1 MSAGTDGT
9 GEPAVRA
16 ATDAWFLEH
25 GLSYFVPERRAEV
38 RAALRLKRTAPLA
51 LLVAALAGGA
61 GAGLAW
67 LSGQVSAAPATVV
80 LLGLV
85 AVGWY
90 AVTALRARQILTWGL
105 ARTFGSTRTL
115 LPLTTRALPLLL
127 LAITFLF
134 LGTEVWQVSANLTV
148 GSLWLVVV
156 LFFVLAV
163 GFLLV
168 RLPEE
173 VDRADDEVDD
183 ALLLR
188 ACRGTPLEG
197 SARRLVDDPDA
208 DPAAYAEVTGFERW
222 NLILVLMVVQVGQ
235 VVLLSLSVFAFL
247 VLFGS
252 IIMTPEV
259 LDAWQTAPAF
269 DPHRA
274 LLQVSVFLA
283 AFSGLYL
290 TVSTVTDEAYRA
302 QFFGSVT
309 RELERA
315 VGMRAVY
322 LALRHEQPA
331 GPGTGTAPG
340 RWAPGPS

>member
-1 MSAGTDGT
+1 VTAADRGARAGAAAPDGAGPATD
-9 GEPAVRA
+9 PLP
-16 ATDAWFLEH
+16 ATDAWFLQH

-38 RAALRLKRTAPLA
+38 RAALQLKRTLPLA
-51 LLVAALAGGA
+51 LLVAVLAGGL

-80 LLGLV
+80 LLGLL
-85 AVGWY
+85 AAAWY
-90 AVTALRARQILTWGL
+90 AVTALRARQILRWGV
-105 ARTFGSTRTL
+105 AQTFGSTRTL

-156 LFFVLAV
+156 LFLVLAV

-173 VDRADDEVDD
+173 VDRADDAVDD
-183 ALLLR
+183 AFLLR
-188 ACRGTPLEG
+188 ACRGTPLEAA
-197 SARRLVDDPDA
+197 SRRLVDDPGA

-222 NLILVLMVVQVGQ
+222 NLILVLMVVQVSQ

-247 VLFGS
+247 MLFGT

-259 LDAWQTAPAF
+259 LDTWQTAEPF
-269 DPHRA
+269 DTHRA
-274 LLQVSVFLA
+274 LLQVSVFLS

-290 TVSTVTDEAYRA
+290 TVSTVTDDAYRE

-322 LALRHEQPA
+322 LALRRGRGDVPA
-331 GPGTGTAPG
+331 AD
-340 RWAPGPS
+340 